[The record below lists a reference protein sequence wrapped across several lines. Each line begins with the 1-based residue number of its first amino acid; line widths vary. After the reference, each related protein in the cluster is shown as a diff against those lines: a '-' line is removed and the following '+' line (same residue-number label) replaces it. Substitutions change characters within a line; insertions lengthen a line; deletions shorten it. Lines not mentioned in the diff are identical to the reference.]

1 MKFALFYDVTK
12 VEKES
17 PTILPFIQIIHVQ
30 YTFIPSSSSSSS
42 LGTGIPILKRKRIK
56 HYKSPLKSMVDL
68 KKQTNDRA
76 GARNKSKNK
85 NKNKKHKNMQKSNRK
100 SRSKN
105 KIKNN

>member
-76 GARNKSKNK
+76 GARNKSKSK
-85 NKNKKHKNMQKSNRK
+85 NKNMQKSNRK
-100 SRSKN
+100 SRCKN

>member
-17 PTILPFIQIIHVQ
+17 PTILPFIRIIHVH
-30 YTFIPSSSSSSS
+30 IPWSSSSSSS

-76 GARNKSKNK
+76 GAQNKSKSK